1 MVAPSRQE
9 LVSYGMDIA
18 AQLAAQ
24 FDQLRKEMESKKGV
38 RSTPIPSRSNHA
50 QSGTAPDHCDRDD
63 NNAREQ
69 VISAAELD
77 GLLGAGPQPGSIE
90 ARLLLLPPS
99 RSSTPAAK

>member
-1 MVAPSRQE
+1 MGWTSR
-9 LVSYGMDIA
+9 LSWR
-18 AQLAAQ
+18 L
-24 FDQLRKEMESKKGV
+24 S
-38 RSTPIPSRSNHA
+38 STNCARRWSRRRGCGQRRSRSNHT